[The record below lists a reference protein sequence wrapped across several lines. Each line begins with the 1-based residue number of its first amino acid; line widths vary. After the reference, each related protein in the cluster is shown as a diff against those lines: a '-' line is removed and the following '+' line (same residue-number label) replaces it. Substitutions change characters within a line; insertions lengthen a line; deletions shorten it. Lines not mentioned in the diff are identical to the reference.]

1 MAVKSTCECVQL
13 YGVLKETE
21 VIVCL
26 RFAVVLFCCSLRT
39 SETNYLNES
48 YAFYSAI
55 RMRGYYSKANK
66 EERFVFLLHLECLL
80 VCNDRSHRYTLV
92 LLLPSC
98 LCYKCRKI
106 LWTEVCKWRE
116 LSKDI

>member
-1 MAVKSTCECVQL
+1 MCPLDPSARLVQIFYSHGCKNGKMADKSTCECVQL

-80 VCNDRSHRYTLV
+80 VCND
-92 LLLPSC
+92 
-98 LCYKCRKI
+98 
-106 LWTEVCKWRE
+106 
-116 LSKDI
+116 